1 MIGLSNTRV
10 LMAARKFEHDYKI
23 LKKVNNAVRLLVE
36 IFCILSF
43 LAIFFYDMT
52 FIAFIIISVFMVTFA
67 IIPDFLFLTRAGV
80 WLLRCIA
87 NCCFSVRKERNVLY
101 GNLMEYDGFLFIGN
115 FHVEKQD
122 AIYCVMPDGA
132 YCCDENQYYLCF
144 AGNKIRINKDMWE
157 NLSKY
162 PFSKGLFYGNCVLV
176 IGNNGKTLTAAIN
189 MKASE
194 DVMKGFTDAYQN
206 DEGGRGLDIHKLPKN
221 FDVSP
226 DFADT
231 DWDYTL
237 HEDTG
242 IITLNYY
249 KGVKTDVKIYSHYKV
264 FEGVYKAELADS
276 NDYRPYMFSFND
288 TIESVTFSNWLDV
301 SSCKDMSLMFAMC
314 SNLKSVRFGLGFDT
328 RKVRAMS
335 GMFYKCA
342 SLEVIDLSVFDT
354 EKVLDM
360 SQMFFGCVS
369 LKALYLINFD
379 TKNVINT
386 KDMFDFCDAKVYYNS
401 DKAKLF
407 HKILPKKMA
416 VPVTD
421 K

>member
-1 MIGLSNTRV
+1 MSKSSV

-23 LKKVNNAVRLLVE
+23 LKKVNNAVRFLVAC
-36 IFCILSF
+36 FCILSF
-43 LAIFFYDMT
+43 LVISAFHDMT
-52 FIAFIIISVFMVTFA
+52 FMIFVIISVFMVTFSM
-67 IIPDFLFLTRAGV
+67 IPDFLFLTRAGV
-80 WLLRCIA
+80 WLLRFIA
-87 NCCFSVRKERNVLY
+87 NCCFFSWKKALY
-101 GNLMEYDGFLFIGN
+101 GNLREYDGFLFIWN
-115 FHVEKQD
+115 FYVEKED
-122 AIYCVMPDGA
+122 AMCCVMSDGA
-132 YCCDENQYYLCF
+132 CFCDENQYYLCF
-144 AGNKIRINKDMWE
+144 TGNKIRINKDMWKT
-157 NLSKY
+157 LGGH
-162 PFSKGLFYGNCVLV
+162 PFAKGLFYGNCVLV
-176 IGNNGKTLTAAIN
+176 IGNNGRTLTAAVN

-194 DVMKGFTDAYQN
+194 DVIKVFTDTQKN
-206 DEGGRGLDIHKLPKN
+206 DDEGDRLDVHKVPKN

-276 NDYRPYMFSFND
+276 NDYKPYMFSFND